1 VSPLNRADLALR
13 LRLYVIT
20 DLRAARGRSLVEIV
34 AAALA
39 GGATAIQLR
48 DKTSSALDQVA
59 LGRELRR
66 LTREAG
72 ALFLVNDRVDLA
84 HAVEAD
90 GVHLGQDDLPVAAAR
105 AILGPNAIV
114 GGSPGNLDELAQSL
128 AAGVDY
134 LGVGPMYPTGSKAD
148 AGTAIGPAG
157 LASMRA
163 LTDLPIVGIGGID
176 ANNLGPVIA
185 AGADGVA
192 IISAIVG
199 AEDVTAATRRV
210 WGSLTL
216 ALSRGEREEE
226 GGGSHRS
233 GEK

>member
-1 VSPLNRADLALR
+1 MYRSELARR

-20 DLRAARGRSLVEIV
+20 DPRAAGRRSLVAIV
-34 AAALA
+34 AAALE

-48 DKTSSALDQVA
+48 DKTSSALAQVE

-72 ALFLVNDRVDLA
+72 ALFLVNDRVDIA

-105 AILGPNAIV
+105 AILGPDTIV
-114 GGSPGNLDELAQSL
+114 GGSPGNLDELARSL

-134 LGVGPMYPTGSKAD
+134 LGVGPMYPTGSKSD
-148 AGTAIGPAG
+148 AGPAIGPTG
-157 LASMRA
+157 LATIRA
-163 LTDLPIVGIGGID
+163 STDLPIVGIGGID
-176 ANNLGPVIA
+176 ADNLGPVVT

-192 IISAIVG
+192 VISAIVG

-210 WGSLTL
+210 RAAIEA
-216 ALSRGEREEE
+216 ALIQ
-226 GGGSHRS
+226 
-233 GEK
+233 